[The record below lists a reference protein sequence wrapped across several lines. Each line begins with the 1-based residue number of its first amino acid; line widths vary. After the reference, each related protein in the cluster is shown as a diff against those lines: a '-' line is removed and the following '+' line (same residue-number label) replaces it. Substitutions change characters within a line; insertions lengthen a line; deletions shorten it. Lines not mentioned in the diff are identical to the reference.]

1 MVSKQTELK
10 KRVLEEARY
19 FVDNSST
26 VRNTAKAF
34 EISKSTVFIDLTK
47 RLPDYNFALYLEVLK
62 ILNKNKLERALR
74 GGLAFATKFNKKS
87 L

>member
-10 KRVLEEARY
+10 NRVLEEARY

-26 VRNTAKAF
+26 IRNTAKACG
-34 EISKSTVFIDLTK
+34 ISKSTVFIDLTK
-47 RLPDYNFALYLEVLK
+47 RLPDYNFALYLEVIK

-74 GGLAFATKFNKKS
+74 GGLALAAKFNKKS